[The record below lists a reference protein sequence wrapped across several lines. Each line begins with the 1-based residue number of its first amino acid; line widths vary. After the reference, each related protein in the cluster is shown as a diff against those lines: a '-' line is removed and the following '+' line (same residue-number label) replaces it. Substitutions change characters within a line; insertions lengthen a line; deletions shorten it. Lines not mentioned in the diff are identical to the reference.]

1 MAFRLHA
8 LQSPSEGEAVSDAHR
23 AHDVVA
29 TNLVGLVDVL
39 VPLGEALREQRHGT
53 LVVLSS
59 VASLRARKSNYLYG
73 ASKAGLDAFAD
84 VAWAHPPCASSR
96 RSCSWPTPDLAAPAT
111 LRPLACPHTDALPG
125 PARCDLGRAGAAVGI
140 ALTLRRPA
148 CRAGSGR
155 TGARWIG
162 TVGWATS
169 PDPQHHSQPWPASPG
184 PAPKAKA
191 VPGIRVI
198 QGLSRTRTSVAWAR
212 MPVPGVAAY
221 DNGYRDSRP
230 KGPDGLG

>member
-23 AHDVVA
+23 AHDVLA

-39 VPLGEALREQRHGT
+39 VPLGEAPREQRHGT
-53 LVVLSS
+53 LVVMSS
-59 VASLRARKSNYLYG
+59 VAGLRARKSNYLYG
-73 ASKAGLDAFAD
+73 ASKAGLDAFASGLAD
-84 VAWAHPPCASSR
+84 RLA
-96 RSCSWPTPDLAAPAT
+96 PDGVLVLVMRPGFVHGRMTKGLPAAPLAT
-111 LRPLACPHTDALPG
+111 TPEAVRRAVRRALDKG
-125 PARCDLGRAGAAVGI
+125 
-140 ALTLRRPA
+140 ALTLRRPS

-169 PDPQHHSQPWPASPG
+169 PDLQHYSQPWPASPG

-191 VPGIRVI
+191 GPGIRVI
-198 QGLSRTRTSVAWAR
+198 QGLTRTRTSVAWAR
-212 MPVPGVAAY
+212 MPVPGVTAY
-221 DNGYRDSRP
+221 DNGCRDSRP